1 MMERCKNCKFR
12 DVSGYC
18 INEKLSEDYGQTD
31 DEKQDML
38 LYDYSESGG
47 FWVGP
52 EFGCV
57 HHQSA

>member
-1 MMERCKNCKFR
+1 MGKCKSCKFR
-12 DVSGYC
+12 DKSGHC
-18 INEKLSEDYGQTD
+18 ISTKLADDWGQRD

-38 LYDYSESGG
+38 LYDFSEGGG

-57 HHQSA
+57 HHQAK